1 MVQWVRQR
9 QDEHGLMEIA
19 FTIPG
24 QPVGKG
30 RPKFARRGAFVSAY
44 TPQKTASYESLVKL
58 VASQPMR
65 GHDLLTGPL
74 VAIIDARVTPP
85 VSWSKKKKAEA
96 LESGLLTSKPD
107 LDNLAKAVLDACNG
121 IVFQDDAQIAVL
133 LAAKAYADT
142 AYTNVIFRA
151 ATINYLT
158 RLV

>member
-1 MVQWVRQR
+1 M
-9 QDEHGLMEIA
+9 EMEIA

-24 QPVGKG
+24 PPVGKG

-58 VASQPMR
+58 VASQAMR
-65 GHDLLTGPL
+65 GHDLLSGPL
-74 VAIIDARVTPP
+74 IAIIIARNTPP
-85 VSWSKKKKAEA
+85 ASWSKKKKAAA
-96 LESGLLTSKPD
+96 LEGGFIAVKPD
-107 LDNLAKAVLDACNG
+107 LDNLAKAILDACNG

-142 AYTNVIFRA
+142 ADTNVIFRA